1 MTTNTH
7 SIGSDPLPVTLRWIA
22 GIGGAGIIG
31 TVTWANVTATGGMF
45 SATAPSLIAHAFG
58 LVIGAACVGVAL
70 RHGRYVLGGLIA
82 IMLITGEAYTLMNT
96 GERELE
102 SRELRQAPNK
112 MADAKRK
119 AIEADIAMGEAALA
133 GLTSHRLSQAEQV
146 LSRIELSSIE
156 ASTKKDCWKLCKQR
170 LDDSVA
176 SARKDVDAAR
186 AELNAER
193 AGILA
198 KIEAHKAE
206 IAAIPVVAALSPLAA
221 RLGVPDW
228 KLDLIR
234 AGLFTLSANGL
245 GGFLLVFAAHGRRRE
260 VKVIEA
266 AKAVEVEATPETKML
281 SFENESGDRP
291 QQEIDELRKLFGQ
304 LEEILAKAEWLN
316 NQDAAKATGF
326 SPGHMSR
333 LRQKL
338 EAAGLVTSDKVGK
351 EVRIR
356 LASSNGRRVAA

>member
-1 MTTNTH
+1 MTTN
-7 SIGSDPLPVTLRWIA
+7 SIDHTTFPTTLRVIA

-31 TVTWANVTATGGMF
+31 TVTWANVTASGGLL
-45 SATAPSLIAHAFG
+45 SATAPSLIAHAVG

-70 RHGRYVLGGLIA
+70 RCSRYVIGGLIA

-102 SRELRQAPNK
+102 GRELRQAPNK
-112 MADAKRK
+112 MAYARRK
-119 AIEADIAMGEAALA
+119 AIEAEIAKSEAALA
-133 GLTSHRLSQAEQV
+133 GLSSRRLSQAEQV

-156 ASTKKDCWKLCKQR
+156 ASTKKDCWKLCKER
-170 LDDSVA
+170 LDASIA
-176 SARKDVDAAR
+176 SARQDVAAAR

-206 IAAIPVVAALSPLAA
+206 IAAIPVAAALSPLAA

-260 VKVIEA
+260 SVPVSDSVQAETPKALSFERPLTDDEVEQIRRILEGRSNPVTNDELA
-266 AKAVEVEATPETKML
+266 ALAGVSKSEMSKRVAKAVDAGKVIK
-281 SFENESGDRP
+281 
-291 QQEIDELRKLFGQ
+291 LRRGRFNA
-304 LEEILAKAEWLN
+304 I
-316 NQDAAKATGF
+316 
-326 SPGHMSR
+326 S
-333 LRQKL
+333 
-338 EAAGLVTSDKVGK
+338 LV
-351 EVRIR
+351 
-356 LASSNGRRVAA
+356 A